1 MKGLRRLQSGSILVQ
16 PKSFAISGG
25 ISGHNSPH
33 LIATCGRAVPQ
44 LDSLSVRC
52 LSSYLFFAH
61 ILVTSTRA
69 GSPWRAGLLLVRRLS
84 SSP

>member
-1 MKGLRRLQSGSILVQ
+1 VQ
-16 PKSFAISGG
+16 RVS
-25 ISGHNSPH
+25 
-33 LIATCGRAVPQ
+33 TCPSNVYWVRARPFRTEVPQGNANAGAAESYRGVPQ

-69 GSPWRAGLLLVRRLS
+69 ASQMRGRLLFVRRLS